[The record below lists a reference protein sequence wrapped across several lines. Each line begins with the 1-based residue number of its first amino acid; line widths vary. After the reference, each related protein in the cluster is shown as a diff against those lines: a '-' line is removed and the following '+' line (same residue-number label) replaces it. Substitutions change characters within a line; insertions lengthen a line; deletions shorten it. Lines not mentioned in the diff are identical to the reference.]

1 VGPPLTVEGGQAQL
15 RPDTDVTSI
24 EPALAAVAPGRR
36 VFLQFSEPL
45 PAVVLA
51 AAAEALRQHPRVV
64 FRAYGREIDP
74 GLSWLEGFEFVEHLQ
89 LDVWHASTF
98 DALAMF
104 TSLRSLSLGETR
116 SSRPS
121 LAFLRQLR
129 QLSVL
134 WLEAHSRDFDA
145 IADVS
150 SLSRLGL
157 RVPRV
162 KNLDP
167 LRGHPG
173 IQAFAMFFGGIRD
186 LSPLTELP
194 RLRGLQLYQVRGLDG
209 GDLDSLGEC
218 GFLEALSLG
227 ALRNVDSLRSL
238 ALRPATT
245 LRLLILEKMSGLTSL
260 ADLAGC
266 EHLEELRLYESRPA
280 DKRLDVLLEIPSLR
294 HLLIGDLYPAT
305 QVSAI
310 RDKFRGET
318 LRYGRETLR
327 GNPAEIQAR
336 WRQPVHAYLGIE

>member
-1 VGPPLTVEGGQAQL
+1 VGRPLTVDGSHAEL
-15 RPDTDVTSI
+15 RPDTDATSI
-24 EPALAAVAPGRR
+24 EPVLAAAAPGRR

-45 PAVVLA
+45 PAGVLA
-51 AAAEALRQHPRVV
+51 AAAAALRQHPRAV

-89 LDVWHASTF
+89 LDVWHATSFDVLATF
-98 DALAMF
+98 
-104 TSLRSLSLGETR
+104 TGLRSLSLGETG

-129 QLSVL
+129 RLSVL

-145 IADVS
+145 IADVP
-150 SLSRLGL
+150 SLTRLGL

-173 IQAFAMFFGGIRD
+173 IEAFTMVFGGIRD

-194 RLRGLQLYQVRGLDG
+194 RLRGLQLDQVRGLDAD
-209 GDLDSLGEC
+209 DLDSLGEC
-218 GFLEALSLG
+218 RTLEALSLG
-227 ALRNVDSLRSL
+227 ALRNVDSLRAL
-238 ALRPATT
+238 ARRPART
-245 LRLLILEKMSGLTSL
+245 LRLLSLEKLSGLTSL
-260 ADLAGC
+260 ADLTGC

-280 DKRLDVLLEIPSLR
+280 DKRLDVLLNIPSLR
-294 HLLIGDLYPAT
+294 HLFIGDVYPAA

-310 RDKFRGET
+310 RDNFRGET
-318 LRYGRETLR
+318 LRYRRETLR
-327 GNPAEIQAR
+327 GHPAHAHVR